1 LHRAAHSRAL
11 FDAMAQHFMRSL
23 RPKWTNGFAI
33 FGHAF
38 II

>member
-1 LHRAAHSRAL
+1 MGAL

-23 RPKWTNGFAI
+23 TPKWMNGFAI
-33 FGHAF
+33 CGHAF